1 MGISEDLE
9 SAIDIVDLVSKYASL
24 KKSGANYKCNCPFPG
39 HNEKTPSFMVSPAK
53 QIAYCFGCHKWWGPI
68 KFVMD
73 IENCEFRDALEI
85 LWNYTWIKVNTNF
98 NKEKFEEKKSMY
110 SLYKDASNYY
120 KNALKNYPEIKKYLF
135 DRWLNDDIIRDFS
148 IWYSDSWVE
157 LYNYLKWKWYDDE
170 QIFDSHIFIDIKT
183 KKDKFIN
190 RIIFPVQNGR
200 WDFVAFAW
208 RIHGSWEPKYLNS
221 PASDIYDKSNILYN
235 LFNARNSITKLD
247 YAIITEW

>member
-85 LWNYTWIKVNTNF
+85 LWN
-98 NKEKFEEKKSMY
+98 
-110 SLYKDASNYY
+110 
-120 KNALKNYPEIKKYLF
+120 
-135 DRWLNDDIIRDFS
+135 
-148 IWYSDSWVE
+148 
-157 LYNYLKWKWYDDE
+157 
-170 QIFDSHIFIDIKT
+170 
-183 KKDKFIN
+183 
-190 RIIFPVQNGR
+190 
-200 WDFVAFAW
+200 
-208 RIHGSWEPKYLNS
+208 
-221 PASDIYDKSNILYN
+221 
-235 LFNARNSITKLD
+235 
-247 YAIITEW
+247 